1 MGHWYPHP
9 QNSDLLLPSVTT
21 ILDATRPAAQQAVLD
36 RWYAKPGSQA
46 INLASRER
54 GNQVDAW
61 AKAYLQRLELPP
73 VTPEYGIYCDRLL
86 PLLDYILTN
95 GKIRLL
101 QRPVHDVGRGY
112 AGEPDLIV
120 ELDHAP
126 LVLDFKTKS
135 KPMHPNSLYEAQLQ
149 CTGYAE
155 AFGAEHQEKVVAIA
169 VVEITPK
176 QLKTHRSHNLCLLS
190 REWAKRLSMFGAAN
204 YAVPCV

>member
-9 QNSDLLLPSVTT
+9 HHPELQLPSVTT

-54 GNQVDAW
+54 GNQIDAW
-61 AKAYLQRLELPP
+61 AKAYLQRLELPA
-73 VTPEYGIYCDRLL
+73 VAGEYQIYCDRLL

-101 QRPVHDVGRGY
+101 QRPVHDLGRGY

-155 AFGAEHQEKVVAIA
+155 AFESEYLELVTAVA
-169 VVEITPK
+169 VVEVTPK
-176 QLKTHRSHNLCLLS
+176 YLLTHHSHNLRLLS
-190 REWAKRLSMFGAAN
+190 REWAKRLVQFGAYK
-204 YAVPCV
+204 YAIPTL

>member
-9 QNSDLLLPSVTT
+9 QNPEIQLPSVTT
-21 ILDATRPAAQQAVLD
+21 ILDATRPAAQQAALD

-61 AKAYLQRLELPP
+61 AKAYLQRHELPP
-73 VTPEYGIYCDRLL
+73 VTPQYQIYCDRLL

-101 QRPVHDVGRGY
+101 QQPVHDVLRGY

-126 LVLDFKTKS
+126 LILDFKTKD
-135 KPMHPNSLYEAQLQ
+135 KPIHPKSLEEAQLQ
-149 CTGYAE
+149 CVGYAE
-155 AFGAEHQEKVVAIA
+155 AFTAEYQEKATAIA
-169 VVEITPK
+169 VVEVTPK
-176 QLKTHRSHNLCLLS
+176 YLKTHRTHNICLLS
-190 REWAKRLSMFGAAN
+190 WEWAKRLTRFGAAN
-204 YAVPCV
+204 HASVS